1 MKRRTTAIL
10 LIILIMALTLFP
22 SMPVQA
28 ANVYQMPLKVTFCQT
43 EARKELDMVNSFR
56 TGSEAWYWNSDNT
69 TKTTPTL
76 STLNYDYNLEKVAM
90 QRAVEIALNYDHYRA
105 DGAKFTKTYNDLG
118 YTYMSSGENIACGQF
133 NANQVFNAWKEDD
146 DLYEGQ
152 EHRRNMLSSTFT
164 DCGFACVK
172 YQGKYYWV
180 QEFSKS
186 GSTSYVETSADNSTC
201 IKNAAISEDNIGCV
215 YIDTKESLH
224 GDAYRPN
231 SRDKHWQQLGTTYS
245 LSNMDILFEVCDDGS
260 YVEKVVAT
268 NPTWEIA
275 DSSIASISNGSLKA
289 NKVGETTLTANCQ
302 LGDMVFMTTA
312 HVKVVDTK
320 IEVSKPDIKVAVGTK
335 ETIKASLNPYD
346 VYLNED
352 VNWSV
357 ADSSIASVTNNNQ
370 DVYITGIKL
379 GTTTLVAETNDGV
392 VKNTFPIEVYQ
403 SVTQVNVAGNNS
415 IELNV
420 DDKMQLSATVLP
432 ENASDKE
439 YEWTSSD
446 ASVATVSENGLITA
460 IGAGQVEI
468 RATAKDKYNTS
479 TNKPYG
485 SVVVNVTDIFADPVV
500 AFVSRMYTVA
510 LSRSYDESGL
520 NDWTSQ
526 LKNGTNDGAGIAQG
540 FIESTEF
547 VNRNLSN
554 EQYLDVLYHTFF
566 DRDPDEGGYQSWLA
580 QLNNGTSRR
589 FVLAGFVNSEEFT
602 NLCNKFGITRGT
614 LDAGSQQTNAQ
625 VRAFVERM
633 YVKALG
639 RHGEEDGINSWTQRI
654 VSGEWQAAEVAKA
667 GFFNS
672 QEYVLKN
679 RTNDEFV
686 EDLYQ
691 ALFDRPSDEAGKAD
705 WLSKL
710 ANGASREDV
719 MNGFGGSQEFAN
731 MLAGFGL

>member
-1 MKRRTTAIL
+1 MKKSMLKDVGGEPMNGVRRL
-10 LIILIMALTLFP
+10 LAAL
-22 SMPVQA
+22 
-28 ANVYQMPLKVTFCQT
+28 
-43 EARKELDMVNSFR
+43 MVGLMMVS
-56 TGSEAWYWNSDNT
+56 
-69 TKTTPTL
+69 
-76 STLNYDYNLEKVAM
+76 
-90 QRAVEIALNYDHYRA
+90 
-105 DGAKFTKTYNDLG
+105 GAKLPVMAT
-118 YTYMSSGENIACGQF
+118 
-133 NANQVFNAWKEDD
+133 
-146 DLYEGQ
+146 EGQ
-152 EHRRNMLSSTFT
+152 EAHEYIPPENPRWDETKPGVGYIDIVDSTKGYVVAALYK
-164 DCGFACVK
+164 D
-172 YQGKYYWV
+172 GK
-180 QEFSKS
+180 QI
-186 GSTSYVETSADNSTC
+186 STSRGSSDGTSTRSYTFNTNMNYSGIYTFKVKMSADNSDGSRDMSYGAVSVESAPFVYNRPSEELATPG
-201 IKNAAISEDNIGCV
+201 NLRWSSEQQNVGEWDPVEHAQSYMAILSRDDQFVIGLYSPASITKANFSQYMADTEGHTYTFRVIAYSEDINKWANSNNSLASEPYGGTSQAQAIQDNIASAANADENTVNDVVNQLKSQDNASAMCNAIQDSEATQQNLSKLENTYNQKNGITV
-215 YIDTKESLH
+215 STNSEVESIPTEGISVIGAGLNAEAGSTVNLNVSPTPTDPKYDTDIYKNVIAFDMKLVDVKGDTKTELTNLEIPAVITLPIPAGMNTTDMFILH
-224 GDAYRPN
+224 FK
-231 SRDKHWQQLGTTYS
+231 S
-245 LSNMDILFEVCDDGS
+245 DGS
-260 YVEKVVAT
+260 YEKITPA
-268 NPTWEIA
+268 I
-275 DSSIASISNGSLKA
+275 
-289 NKVGETTLTANCQ
+289 
-302 LGDMVFMTTA
+302 
-312 HVKVVDTK
+312 
-320 IEVSKPDIKVAVGTK
+320 IENGTK
-335 ETIKASLNPYD
+335 AKFTITSF
-346 VYLNED
+346 
-352 VNWSV
+352 S
-357 ADSSIASVTNNNQ
+357 
-370 DVYITGIKL
+370 
-379 GTTTLVAETNDGV
+379 
-392 VKNTFPIEVYQ
+392 TFAFA
-403 SVTQVNVAGNNS
+403 NANNS
-415 IELNV
+415 ST
-420 DDKMQLSATVLP
+420 D
-432 ENASDKE
+432 
-439 YEWTSSD
+439 
-446 ASVATVSENGLITA
+446 
-460 IGAGQVEI
+460 QV
-468 RATAKDKYNTS
+468 T
-479 TNKPYG
+479 
-485 SVVVNVTDIFADPVV
+485 

-520 NDWTSQ
+520 KDWTSQ

-602 NLCNKFGITRGT
+602 NLCNNYGITRGT

-639 RHGEEDGINSWTQRI
+639 RQGEEDGINSWTQRI